1 MARAF
6 IIRPFGTKQDS
17 SGKEVSFERVHREL
31 IKPAL
36 EANDLAGDTTGE
48 IVEAGNIREDI
59 FQLILE
65 ADLVV
70 CDITVHNANVFYE
83 LGIRHAL
90 RKKRTVLIKG
100 DPTNDRTPFDLLT
113 DRYLAYDI
121 GEPAK
126 SKDALAKAIKASIAA
141 ERATDSPIFQM
152 IPALAE
158 ADPERLQIVP
168 ADFQEEVRRAV
179 KVRAKGWLRLLADE
193 VQGQRFERSGL
204 KLIGKAQWDAKDYDG
219 ARESWERM
227 RTMYPDDVA
236 ANLALASIYERQ
248 ARDESRSRDERA
260 DLLVRSNQAIERVLA
275 DRSVTRRD
283 TAEALALKGRNQKT
297 HWRVGF
303 QTAGSLGERRLA
315 ALGHSLIESYESY
328 RDAFSQDLNH
338 FYPGLGALQMGS
350 ILLDLS
356 VEDGWKDVFRDD
368 RAAENYRTEL
378 AEMVPYV
385 RDAVRLSVR
394 AALEKLEKSDPDY
407 RWAKISEADVLF
419 LVDESE
425 KRVLRAYEDVFAD
438 SSPFDWDATRGQLM
452 LYADVGLKPDRA
464 RAVIQVVEKSLTQ
477 SEPRRP
483 THVVVF
489 AGHQIDEPL
498 RAESRFPAD
507 KEAQAR
513 TLITAAMKQIFDDKQ
528 EFVGLGSASPGA
540 DILWHEACND
550 LGLKTMVCLPMPPK
564 DHARAVFKG
573 YDTWRSR
580 FLDLVGDKKRQV
592 LTLSDREGL
601 PKWLEGRGIDPWVRG
616 NEWVMKMALTWGAD
630 KITLL
635 AFWDGREQGVGKG
648 GTAQVVQLARDAG
661 NVRIVSIDSRQLLA

>member
-1 MARAF
+1 MLFR
-6 IIRPFGTKQDS
+6 S
-17 SGKEVSFERVHREL
+17 
-31 IKPAL
+31 
-36 EANDLAGDTTGE
+36 
-48 IVEAGNIREDI
+48 
-59 FQLILE
+59 
-65 ADLVV
+65 
-70 CDITVHNANVFYE
+70 
-83 LGIRHAL
+83 
-90 RKKRTVLIKG
+90 
-100 DPTNDRTPFDLLT
+100 LLT

-121 GEPAK
+121 GEPAN
-126 SKDALAKAIKASIAA
+126 SKDALAKTIKASITA

-158 ADPERLQIVP
+158 ADAERLQVVP
-168 ADFQEEVRRAV
+168 ADFQEEVRRAA

-219 ARESWERM
+219 ARESWERV
-227 RTMYPDDVA
+227 RTVYPDDVA
-236 ANLALASIYERQ
+236 ANLALANIYERQ

-260 DLLVRSNQAIERVLA
+260 GLLVRSDQALERVLA
-275 DRSVTRRD
+275 NRSVTRKD

-297 HWRVGF
+297 HWRAAF
-303 QTAGSLGERRLA
+303 QTAGSPGERRLA
-315 ALGHSLIESYESY
+315 ALSRSLIESYESY

-356 VEDGWKDVFRDD
+356 VEDGWKDVFRND
-368 RAAENYRTEL
+368 RAAENYRIDLE
-378 AEMVPYV
+378 EMVPYV

-394 AALEKLEKSDPDY
+394 AALQKLDKSDPDY

-419 LVDESE
+419 LADESE
-425 KRVLRAYEDVFAD
+425 NRVLRAYEDAFAN
-438 SSPFDWDATRGQLM
+438 SSPFDWDAARGQLA
-452 LYADVGLKPDRA
+452 LYADLGLKPDRA
-464 RAVIQVVEKSLTQ
+464 RAVIQAVEKGLTQ

-489 AGHQIDEPL
+489 AGHQIDEPM
-498 RAESRFPAD
+498 RAEPRFPPN

-513 TLITAAMKQIFDDKQ
+513 TLITTAMKQICDDKQ

-550 LGLKTMVCLPMPPK
+550 LGLKTIVCLPMPAK

-580 FLDLVGDKKRQV
+580 FLDLVEDKKRQV

-601 PKWLEGRGIDPWVRG
+601 PKWLEGRGIDPWIRG
-616 NEWVMKMALTWGAD
+616 NEWVMKMARTWGAN

-635 AFWDGREQGVGKG
+635 AFWDGREQGVGTA

-661 NVRIVSIDSRQLLA
+661 NVRLASIDSRQLLA